1 MKLGFMCGMSKNE
14 LYTIDDYIDQV
25 KAAESMGF
33 DQAWMGQVFSM
44 DAISMMT
51 LLGRETSTIRLG
63 TAVTPSYPRHP
74 TSLALQALTASAAS
88 KGRFDLGVG
97 LSHKLV
103 IEGLF
108 GIPYAEPAK
117 HMREYLEVL
126 MPLLRNETCAYNGE
140 LFNVN
145 VQMTVPEA
153 PPVSVVVAALGP
165 KMLENAGR
173 LADGTCT
180 WMTGPDTLKNFVI
193 PTINKASKEA
203 GKPKPRIVASLP
215 VILTSDVDK
224 AKEELAKH
232 VDVYDMLPSYR
243 GMLDRENAVTP
254 VDIAMVGDE
263 TALRE
268 QLQHLKAIGVTDFN
282 ACCYAVRGFSVEE
295 TIAFL
300 AEEKAVLAE

>member
-1 MKLGFMCGMSKNE
+1 MKLGFMCGMSKDA
-14 LYTIDDYIDQV
+14 LYTIDDYVEQV
-25 KAAESMGF
+25 KSLESMGF
-33 DQAWMGQVFSM
+33 DQAWMGQVFSI

-51 LLGRETSTIRLG
+51 LVGRETSTIRLG

-74 TSLALQALTASAAS
+74 TTLALQALTASAAS

-103 IEGLF
+103 IEDLF

-117 HMREYLEVL
+117 HMHEYLQVL
-126 MPLLRNETCAYNGE
+126 MPLLRNENCTYQGDI
-140 LFNVN
+140 FSVN

-153 PPVSVVVAALGP
+153 LPVPVIVAALGP

-180 WMTGPDTLKNFVI
+180 WMTGPATLENFVI
-193 PTINKASKEA
+193 PTINRAANEA
-203 GKPKPRIVASLP
+203 GKPRPRIVASLP
-215 VILTSDVDK
+215 VVLTNDVK
-224 AKEELAKH
+224 TAKQELARH
-232 VDVYDMLPSYR
+232 LDVYDMLPSYR
-243 GMLDRENAVTP
+243 GMLDRESAVNP

-268 QLQHLKAIGVTDFN
+268 QLHHLKSIGVTDFN
-282 ACCYAVRGFSVEE
+282 ACCYAVKGTSTED

-300 AEEKAVLAE
+300 SKEKVDLVR

>member
-1 MKLGFMCGMSKNE
+1 MKLGLMCGMSKNE
-14 LYTIDDYIDQV
+14 LYTIDDYIGQV
-25 KAAESMGF
+25 KALESMGF
-33 DQAWMGQVFSM
+33 DQAWMGQVFSI

-117 HMREYLEVL
+117 HMREYLQVL
-126 MPLLRNETCAYNGE
+126 MPLLRNENCSYNGDIY
-140 LFNVN
+140 NVN

-153 PPVSVVVAALGP
+153 PIVSVIVAALGP

-180 WMTGPDTLKNFVI
+180 WMTGPDTLKNYVI
-193 PTINKASKEA
+193 PTINKAAIEA

-215 VILTSDVDK
+215 VVLTKDVDK
-224 AKEELAKH
+224 AKEELATH

-243 GMLDRENAVTP
+243 GMLDRESAVKP

-263 TALRE
+263 TALRD

-282 ACCYAVRGFSVEE
+282 ACCYAVKGSSTED

-300 AEEKAVLAE
+300 AKEKAALAG

>member
-1 MKLGFMCGMSKNE
+1 MKLGIMCGMAKDG

-25 KAAESMGF
+25 KTLEFMGF
-33 DQAWMGQVFSM
+33 DQAWMGQVFSI

-88 KGRFDLGVG
+88 NGRFDLGVG
-97 LSHKLV
+97 LSHRLV
-103 IEGLF
+103 IEDLF

-126 MPLLRNETCAYNGE
+126 MPLLHNEHCDFNGQ

-145 VQMTVPEA
+145 VQLTVPGA
-153 PPVSVVVAALGP
+153 SPVPVVVAALGP

-180 WMTGPDTLKNFVI
+180 WMTGPETLGNYVI
-193 PTINKASKEA
+193 PTINKAAKEA

-215 VILTSDVDK
+215 IVLTNDVDR
-224 AKEELAKH
+224 AKNELARH

-243 GMLDRENAVTP
+243 RMLDRESAKNP
-254 VDIAMVGDE
+254 IDIAMLGNE
-263 TALRE
+263 TELRE
-268 QLQHLKAIGVTDFN
+268 QLQRLKAIGVTDFN
-282 ACCYAVRGFSVEE
+282 ACCYPIKGFS
-295 TIAFL
+295 TDDTLAFL
-300 AEEKAVLAE
+300 AEEKAVLAR

>member
-1 MKLGFMCGMSKNE
+1 MKLGLMSGMSKNRI
-14 LYTIDDYIDQV
+14 YTIDNYIDQV

-51 LLGRETSTIRLG
+51 LLGRETTTIRLG

-103 IEGLF
+103 IEDLF

-126 MPLLRNETCAYNGE
+126 MSLLRNETCAYNGE

-215 VILTSDVDK
+215 IVLTSDVDK

-243 GMLDRENAVTP
+243 RMLDRENAVAP
-254 VDIAMVGDE
+254 VDIAMVGNE
-263 TALRE
+263 TVLRE

-282 ACCYAVRGFSVEE
+282 ACCYALKGVSVEE
-295 TIAFL
+295 TMAFL
-300 AEEKAVLAE
+300 AEEKAVLGE